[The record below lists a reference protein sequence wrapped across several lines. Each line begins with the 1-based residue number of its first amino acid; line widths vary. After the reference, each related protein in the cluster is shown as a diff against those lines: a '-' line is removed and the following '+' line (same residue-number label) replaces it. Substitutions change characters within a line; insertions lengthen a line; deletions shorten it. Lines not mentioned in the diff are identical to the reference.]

1 MTIRKGKAGDAGRP
15 SPGTEADGRVRRPE
29 AAGRAPNRASPAA
42 SGGPAADPAK
52 PKGPAPKAKTPP
64 EPKVSEAVAHA
75 VKMGYDVIAQNIRQG
90 REAAERFRQG
100 EYSLRDAPGDLEVA
114 SLRLLQL
121 ARELSTTTFDVC
133 ERLLKELGAQRPP
146 QDRTESVPKFRE
158 AAPATP
164 APVKAASPSPPAQPT
179 MKVTVRFEGAAT
191 AIAHTDSLT
200 RPRLPTAA
208 SGVSAAPLAPSSAR
222 GAPIAGVR
230 FEMDASVEGI
240 VAVVTVPEGQAHGF
254 YSGLV
259 HAKGDPIPLGV
270 LTIELPE

>member
-15 SPGTEADGRVRRPE
+15 SPGTEADGRVRRPA
-29 AAGRAPNRASPAA
+29 AAGRAPNRA
-42 SGGPAADPAK
+42 G
-52 PKGPAPKAKTPP
+52 PKGAAPKAKAPP

-75 VKMGYDVIAQNIRQG
+75 VKMGYDVIAENIRQG

-100 EYSLRDAPGDLEVA
+100 EYRLRDAPGDLEVA

-146 QDRTESVPKFRE
+146 QDRTDSVPRFRE
-158 AAPATP
+158 AAPAATP
-164 APVKAASPSPPAQPT
+164 APVKTASPSPPAQAT
-179 MKVTVRFEGAAT
+179 MQVTVRFEGAPK

-222 GAPIAGVR
+222 GAAIAGVR

-240 VAVVTVPEGQAHGF
+240 VAVVTVPKGQAHGF
-254 YSGLV
+254 YSSLV
-259 HAKGDPIPLGV
+259 HAEGDPIPLGV
-270 LTIELPE
+270 LTIELPK